1 MHFRPFC
8 HQGKEPRVVCPTHEE
23 IDSITEA
30 IRPLG
35 KAPGRLAESFQLRQD
50 VFLSW
55 TAAQKS
61 EIRNLLA
68 GSIAYYR

>member
-1 MHFRPFC
+1 
-8 HQGKEPRVVCPTHEE
+8 VCPTHEE

-30 IRPLG
+30 IRPLR

-55 TAAQKS
+55 TTAAQKS
-61 EIRNLLA
+61 EVRNLLA
-68 GSIAYYR
+68 GSLACYR